1 MNEDEL
7 IHILSNESKV
17 KEESEE
23 QNITLPENIGQSD
36 LTIEYLHTQIDRLK
50 EDNAGIKQDRGQR
63 KIFGYIIFGFM
74 CLYMV
79 AVLVLVYMTSLM
91 AAHLSDTVLI
101 TLLTTS
107 LASVIGVFNFVA
119 KYLFPNRKDK

>member
-23 QNITLPENIGQSD
+23 QNITLPENTGQSD
-36 LTIEYLHTQIDRLK
+36 LTIEYLRTQIDRLK

-119 KYLFPNRKDK
+119 KYLFPKHST